1 MKLPS
6 LHELYLRRLVVSP
19 KSVSM
24 ELGGLRQESGV
35 EQPISYDVQ
44 LVFSGVTSVHL
55 NGCFRPG
62 TRITGTT
69 GFGEQT
75 EQLGART
82 YSLDVDEG
90 HIAVSS
96 QQLVAS
102 AYVFSYG
109 DASSAPG

>member
-6 LHELYLRRLVVSP
+6 LHQLYLRRLVVSP

-24 ELGGLRQESGV
+24 ELGGLRQEPGV
-35 EQPISYDVQ
+35 EQPNSYDVH
-44 LVFSGVTSVHL
+44 LIFSGVTSVHVR
-55 NGCFRPG
+55 GCFTPG
-62 TRITGTT
+62 TRITGAA

-82 YSLDVDEG
+82 YSLDADEG

-96 QQLVAS
+96 QQLAAS
-102 AYVFSYG
+102 AYVVPYG